1 MEDFC
6 SCLPSQIAEGA
17 VFILATPSHEVEVR
31 LDRARSRRRPMI
43 VWREVFGVWMVKGK
57 QLLDLGYRWGNGLRR
72 LDELHQP
79 AQFLDLEI

>member
-17 VFILATPSHEVEVR
+17 VFILATPSHEMEVR

-43 VWREVFGVWMVKGK
+43 VWRRCWGCGWSRESNC
-57 QLLDLGYRWGNGLRR
+57 LTLDI
-72 LDELHQP
+72 DEEM
-79 AQFLDLEI
+79 D